1 VETKANYTRWY
12 YPHTGIFENQSMAF
26 GAAQMKVCVL
36 GLWHLGT
43 VTAGCLTLGGHR
55 VTGLDF
61 DETVITNLKNGKPP
75 LFEPGLE
82 DLVKKGLASGVLDF
96 STNPA
101 EAVRDAQVIWVTY
114 DTPVDNEDNADV
126 EYVVERVTRLF
137 PHLVA
142 GQEVLISSQLPVGT
156 SRRLE
161 TMFAQIRSNVDVSF
175 SYSPENLRLGKAISV
190 FTQPDRVVIGIRSE
204 KSRKVLT
211 ELLAPFTDHI
221 EWMSVESA
229 EMTKHALNA
238 FLATSVTF
246 INEIAAIC
254 EQVGADAKEVER
266 GLKSESRIGPKAY
279 LGPGGAFAGGTL
291 ARDIAFLTKLGQ
303 QNDLPIHLV
312 PSVRASNDA
321 HKNWPR
327 RRLAQLLGELKGKT
341 IAVWGLT
348 YKPGTD
354 TLRRSSAIELCQWL
368 LEQDAQVQAHDPA
381 VKNLPAQYSA
391 IHLCASPLEAAQDA
405 QALVIATEWPD
416 YRTVSMPET
425 LSLMRSPILLD
436 ANRFLASSLEGLPE
450 AIYVTVGKALR
461 V

>member
-1 VETKANYTRWY
+1 
-12 YPHTGIFENQSMAF
+12 
-26 GAAQMKVCVL
+26 MKVCVM

-43 VTAGCLTLGGHR
+43 VTTACLASVGQH

-61 DETVITNLKNGKPP
+61 DEKVIANLKKGQPP

-82 DLVKKGLASGVLDF
+82 DLVKNGLASGTLDF

-101 EAVRDAQVIWVTY
+101 EAVRGTQVVWVAY
-114 DTPVDNEDNADV
+114 DTPVDDDDQADV
-126 EYVVERVTRLF
+126 DFVVEQVSRLF
-137 PHLVA
+137 PYLES

-156 SRRLE
+156 TRRLE
-161 TMFAQIRSNVDVSF
+161 LMFAQSQPNVVVSF

-190 FTQPDRVVIGIRSE
+190 FTQPDRIVIGVRNE
-204 KSRKVLT
+204 KSREIFADLM
-211 ELLAPFTDHI
+211 APFTDHI

-266 GLKSESRIGPKAY
+266 GLKSEVRIGQKAY

-291 ARDIAFLTKLGQ
+291 ARDVAFLTHLGNQ
-303 QNDLPIHLV
+303 YDVPVHLFPAIKV
-312 PSVRASNDA
+312 SNDA
-321 HKNWPR
+321 HKNWAR
-327 RRLAQLLGELKGKT
+327 RRLVQLLGGLRGKI

-354 TLRRSSAIELCQWL
+354 TLRRSSAVELCQWL
-368 LEQDAQVQAHDPA
+368 LSQGALVRAHDPA
-381 VKNLPAQYSA
+381 VKGLPEQLTDVR
-391 IHLCASPLEAAQDA
+391 LCASPLEAATSAD
-405 QALVIATEWPD
+405 ALVIATEWPD
-416 YRTVSMPET
+416 YRSVPMPDVLAE
-425 LSLMRSPILLD
+425 MRSAVVLD
-436 ANRFLASSLEGLPE
+436 ANRFLANQIGTL
-450 AIYVTVGKALR
+450 ADVTYVAVGKA

>member
-1 VETKANYTRWY
+1 
-12 YPHTGIFENQSMAF
+12 
-26 GAAQMKVCVL
+26 MKVCVV

-43 VTAGCLTLGGHR
+43 VTAACLASGGHQ

-61 DETVITNLKNGKPP
+61 DGEVIENLKKGHPP

-82 DLVKKGLASGVLDF
+82 DLVKKGLASKTLEF
-96 STNPA
+96 SNDPA
-101 EAVRDAQVIWVTY
+101 RAVREAQVIWATY
-114 DTPVDNEDNADV
+114 DTPVDDDDHADV
-126 EYVVERVTRLF
+126 EYVVERLSRLY
-137 PHLVA
+137 PYLQS
-142 GQEVLISSQLPVGT
+142 GQKVLISSQLPVGT
-156 SRRLE
+156 TKSAEMLL
-161 TMFAQIRSNVDVSF
+161 AQTRSDVKVSF
-175 SYSPENLRLGKAISV
+175 AYSPENLRLGKAISV
-190 FTQPDRVVIGIRSE
+190 FTQPDRVVIGVRDDP
-204 KSRKVLT
+204 SREVFK

-291 ARDIAFLTKLGQ
+291 ARDIAFLTDLGQ
-303 QNDLPIHLV
+303 QNNLPIYLV
-312 PSVRASNDA
+312 PAVRASNDA

-327 RRLAQLLGELKGKT
+327 RRLLQLLGDVKNKV

-354 TLRRSSAIELCQWL
+354 TLRRSSAIELCEWL
-368 LEQDAQVQAHDPA
+368 LGQGANVKAHDPA
-381 VKNLPAQYSA
+381 VGSLPIACAAVQ
-391 IHLCASPLEAAQDA
+391 LCATPLDAARGAD
-405 QALVIATEWPD
+405 ALVVATEWPD
-416 YRTVSMPET
+416 YRTVSMPEILAT
-425 LSLMRSPILLD
+425 MNTPIVLD
-436 ANRFLASSLEGLPE
+436 ANRFLVASAGTLPGVT
-450 AIYVTVGKALR
+450 YVAVGRTVKI
-461 V
+461 